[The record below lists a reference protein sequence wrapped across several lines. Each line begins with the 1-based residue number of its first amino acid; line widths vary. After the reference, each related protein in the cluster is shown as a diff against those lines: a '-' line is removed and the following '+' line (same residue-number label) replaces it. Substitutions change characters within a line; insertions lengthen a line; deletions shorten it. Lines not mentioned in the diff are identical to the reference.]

1 VQRDIKI
8 SKSPDEQDGARGQS
22 ATQRTSVCSIDIQNT
37 RVRLIDT
44 PGIGDTRGLEQD
56 SRNMA
61 DILGVLRTYK
71 TLHGILI
78 LLKLNVAL
86 LTVMFR
92 FCIKQLL
99 THLHRNA
106 AENIVFGFT
115 NTRGSNYKPGNT
127 FKPLETL
134 LREYETVKPGLF
146 EHNVYRFDSESFRY
160 LAARKMS
167 VDISL
172 PEDNARS

>member
-1 VQRDIKI
+1 
-8 SKSPDEQDGARGQS
+8 
-22 ATQRTSVCSIDIQNT
+22 
-37 RVRLIDT
+37 
-44 PGIGDTRGLEQD
+44 
-56 SRNMA
+56 MA
-61 DILGVLRTYK
+61 DILGVFRTYK

-115 NTRGSNYKPGNT
+115 NTRGSNYKPGDT

-134 LREYETVKPGLF
+134 LREYETVKLGLF